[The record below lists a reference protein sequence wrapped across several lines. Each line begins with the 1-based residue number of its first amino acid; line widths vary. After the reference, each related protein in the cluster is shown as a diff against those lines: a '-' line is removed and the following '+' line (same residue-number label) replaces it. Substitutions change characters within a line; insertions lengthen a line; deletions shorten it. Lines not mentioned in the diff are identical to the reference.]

1 MRGRT
6 VRRRW
11 TTAAVAVA
19 LTAGGAAAFLLT
31 GGLPEAEGSDGQ
43 AADNLPA
50 ATADITKQTLVDRES
65 HGGSLGFGEPVALAT
80 RLSGTVTSLPA
91 AGATIQRGGA
101 LYKID
106 NDPVVLL
113 YGSLPA
119 YRALSPGD
127 EGPDV
132 KQLEKNL
139 WALGHRGFTVD
150 DEYTSATAEAVEDWQ
165 DDLGLDDT
173 GTVDLG
179 RIVYATGPIRVAS
192 RSVVPGANV
201 QPGTELLTTS
211 ATGRVA
217 TVELDID
224 DQRLARKGAKV
235 DVTLPDGETVT
246 GKITGVTT
254 TVEEAENPGQED
266 TTKIEVT
273 VGFDKAPQGLD
284 DASVN
289 VLFVS
294 SQRENVLTV
303 PINALLALAE
313 GGYGL
318 QIVDGTATR
327 IVAVETGLFADGRVE
342 VTGDG
347 LTEGLKVGI
356 PA

>member
-1 MRGRT
+1 M
-6 VRRRW
+6 RRRW

-19 LTAGGAAAFLLT
+19 LTAGGVAAYLLT
-31 GGLPEAEGSDGQ
+31 GGLPEAEG
-43 AADNLPA
+43 AAGGSAGDLPT
-50 ATADITKQTLVDRES
+50 ATADITRQTLVDRETHS
-65 HGGSLGFGEPVALAT
+65 GSLGFGDTASLAT
-80 RLSGTVTSLPA
+80 RLSGTVTALPA
-91 AGATIQRGGA
+91 AGATIRRGGA
-101 LYKID
+101 LYRID
-106 NDPVVLL
+106 NEPVVLL

-119 YRALSPGD
+119 YRALSTGD
-127 EGPDV
+127 EGADV
-132 KQLEKNL
+132 AQFEKNL
-139 WALGHRGFTVD
+139 WALGYRGFTVD
-150 DEYTSATAEAVEDWQ
+150 DEYTSATADAVEDWQ
-165 DDLGLDDT
+165 DDLGLDET
-173 GTVDLG
+173 GAVELG
-179 RIVYATGPIRVAS
+179 RIVYAGGPVRVAS
-192 RSVVPGANV
+192 RSAGPGATV

-217 TVELDID
+217 TVELDIN

-235 DVTLPDGETVT
+235 DVTLPDGTTVT
-246 GKITGVTT
+246 GRITGATT

-284 DASVN
+284 DAAVN

-318 QIVDGTATR
+318 QIVDGVTTR
-327 IVAVETGLFADGRVE
+327 VVAVETGLFADGRVE
-342 VTGDG
+342 VTGDA

-356 PA
+356 PT